1 MDNSGFFPNGREK
14 SMRKPEFENNLRTD
28 IKLHQQSFII
38 NSVVSSSPT
47 DYECL
52 RRLMAFR
59 SCESE
64 TEAQNR

>member
-1 MDNSGFFPNGREK
+1 
-14 SMRKPEFENNLRTD
+14 MRKPEFENNLRTD

-38 NSVVSSSPT
+38 NSVVSSGPT

-64 TEAQNR
+64 TEAQN